1 MRVGHRPGADP
12 RLDESEGRH
21 AYLVMA
27 GLVSAI
33 YARLIGSP
41 PLRLCVDGRDRPGHD
56 GHFLARRSRRTN
68 RLPDELRVRSPGRRL
83 LRRCAPRNDR
93 VGWVFHSR

>member
-1 MRVGHRPGADP
+1 MRETCWRQRHWWLAHLHREWKRRNKLSLRVGHRPGADP

-27 GLVSAI
+27 GLVPAI

-41 PLRLCVDGRDRPGHD
+41 PLRQCVDGWDKPGHD
-56 GHFLARRSRRTN
+56 GPFLARREATQQT
-68 RLPDELRVRSPGRRL
+68 P
-83 LRRCAPRNDR
+83 A
-93 VGWVFHSR
+93 

>member
-27 GLVSAI
+27 GLVPAI

-41 PLRLCVDGRDRPGHD
+41 PLRPCVDGRDRPGHD
-56 GHFLARRSRRTN
+56 GHFLARRAA
-68 RLPDELRVRSPGRRL
+68 PKQSP
-83 LRRCAPRNDR
+83 A
-93 VGWVFHSR
+93 